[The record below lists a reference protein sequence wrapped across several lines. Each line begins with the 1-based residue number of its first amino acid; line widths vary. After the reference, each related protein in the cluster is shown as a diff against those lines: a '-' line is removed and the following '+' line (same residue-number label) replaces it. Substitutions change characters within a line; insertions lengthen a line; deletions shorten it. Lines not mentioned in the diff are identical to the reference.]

1 MYVFRAEYVMKQIEN
16 GDTNW
21 IKDGV
26 EYSGGCIFGV
36 NDTPSGNP
44 VTMEVGSN

>member
-1 MYVFRAEYVMKQIEN
+1 MALNILVAVFL
-16 GDTNW
+16 
-21 IKDGV
+21 
-26 EYSGGCIFGV
+26 GV